1 MEVFDV
7 SKSAEKEE
15 ETESVKDDLE
25 VTNILKTNDKVICI
39 ELFFCFLAYSVIFL
53 GYTYHGVVCGLSSLN
68 IGKLIGSLESSRVCD
83 VNILKEIINRT
94 LLSIVNQGCY
104 RNIF

>member
-1 MEVFDV
+1 MIYLHRPNLGALIELLFLMQFASLRNFEIYFLCFFQDLFDNMEVFDV

-39 ELFFCFLAYSVIFL
+39 KLF
-53 GYTYHGVVCGLSSLN
+53 
-68 IGKLIGSLESSRVCD
+68 
-83 VNILKEIINRT
+83 
-94 LLSIVNQGCY
+94 LLPCI
-104 RNIF
+104 

>member
-25 VTNILKTNDKVICI
+25 VTNILKTNDKTFRLTPQQQVRVIPESPI
-39 ELFFCFLAYSVIFL
+39 V
-53 GYTYHGVVCGLSSLN
+53 T
-68 IGKLIGSLESSRVCD
+68 KLD
-83 VNILKEIINRT
+83 
-94 LLSIVNQGCY
+94 IV
-104 RNIF
+104 

>member
-1 MEVFDV
+1 MIYLHRPNLGALIELLFFMQFASLRNFEIFFLCFFQDLFDNMEVFDV

-39 ELFFCFLAYSVIFL
+39 ELLFLPCI
-53 GYTYHGVVCGLSSLN
+53 
-68 IGKLIGSLESSRVCD
+68 
-83 VNILKEIINRT
+83 
-94 LLSIVNQGCY
+94 
-104 RNIF
+104 

>member
-39 ELFFCFLAYSVIFL
+39 KVFLLLAYSVIFL
-53 GYTYHGVVCGLSSLN
+53 GYTYHWVVRGLSNLN
-68 IGKLIGSLESSRVCD
+68 ISKLLGSR
-83 VNILKEIINRT
+83 
-94 LLSIVNQGCY
+94 
-104 RNIF
+104 

>member
-39 ELFFCFLAYSVIFL
+39 ELF
-53 GYTYHGVVCGLSSLN
+53 
-68 IGKLIGSLESSRVCD
+68 
-83 VNILKEIINRT
+83 
-94 LLSIVNQGCY
+94 LLPSDDFRIKFFANEKMWQISALPPEEWSNQKK
-104 RNIF
+104 

>member
-39 ELFFCFLAYSVIFL
+39 ELFFLPCI
-53 GYTYHGVVCGLSSLN
+53 
-68 IGKLIGSLESSRVCD
+68 
-83 VNILKEIINRT
+83 
-94 LLSIVNQGCY
+94 
-104 RNIF
+104 

>member
-1 MEVFDV
+1 MQLSSLRDFEIFFLCFFQDLFDNMEVFDV

-39 ELFFCFLAYSVIFL
+39 EFF
-53 GYTYHGVVCGLSSLN
+53 
-68 IGKLIGSLESSRVCD
+68 
-83 VNILKEIINRT
+83 
-94 LLSIVNQGCY
+94 LLPCI
-104 RNIF
+104 

>member
-25 VTNILKTNDKVICI
+25 MTNILKTKDKVIFI
-39 ELFFCFLAYSVIFL
+39 ELLLLPWISHKEMRTTNFPFLYEDRCQSWV
-53 GYTYHGVVCGLSSLN
+53 SN
-68 IGKLIGSLESSRVCD
+68 DR
-83 VNILKEIINRT
+83 
-94 LLSIVNQGCY
+94 
-104 RNIF
+104 

>member
-39 ELFFCFLAYSVIFL
+39 EP
-53 GYTYHGVVCGLSSLN
+53 
-68 IGKLIGSLESSRVCD
+68 
-83 VNILKEIINRT
+83 
-94 LLSIVNQGCY
+94 LLLPCI
-104 RNIF
+104 